1 MFDCKS
7 SGSSITS
14 KCSYKIAERFNRS
27 IKVVDTPGLFNT
39 TLSNNE
45 VQREISKCIQCS
57 SPGPH
62 CIFLVVSIG
71 RFTQEEKETIDHFAN
86 YFGKNLFHHCVV
98 VFTRKDDL
106 MHDGSSI
113 EEYIKTAP
121 ESLKQ
126 LINNCNGRYL
136 AFDNRARGTERDK
149 QVKNLLAMIDEILIA
164 NDGNWYTISMYEE
177 AERVMN
183 LREEEIKKQ
192 REKELD
198 MRDEVI
204 KKLQEEVNNRPSLR
218 DEARPS
224 VQKCYATCACIVGFS
239 NSHSFN
245 MFRKTETRKSLT
257 QLSKTCCMPVVS
269 LAATLDA

>member
-1 MFDCKS
+1 
-7 SGSSITS
+7 
-14 KCSYKIAERFNRS
+14 
-27 IKVVDTPGLFNT
+27 
-39 TLSNNE
+39 
-45 VQREISKCIQCS
+45 
-57 SPGPH
+57 
-62 CIFLVVSIG
+62 
-71 RFTQEEKETIDHFAN
+71 
-86 YFGKNLFHHCVV
+86 
-98 VFTRKDDL
+98 

-204 KKLQEEVNNRPSLR
+204 KKLQEEINNRPSLR
-218 DEARPS
+218 DEARPTIMLEVFKS
-224 VQKCYATCACIVGFS
+224 VMPHVPALLDSVTRIALICSGKQKQES
-239 NSHSFN
+239 
-245 MFRKTETRKSLT
+245 
-257 QLSKTCCMPVVS
+257 P
-269 LAATLDA
+269 